1 MGGLAVK
8 VTSPHAPTRKSRA
21 MEPVESSEALALV
34 K

>member
-8 VTSPHAPTRKSRA
+8 VTSPHPPTRKSTA
-21 MEPVESSEALALV
+21 MEPTESSETLALV